1 MGVAVTP
8 ETNPPYSF
16 AADLLSKFHTSPDWI
31 QALWLIAVPA
41 LIFGL
46 AFLLKEMVLA
56 LARRSRPDPGDLIY
70 SIHRDAEGG
79 FRLVQHGDGDAAGL
93 WRKAVAGP
101 RGAELGP

>member
-1 MGVAVTP
+1 MTP
-8 ETNPPYSF
+8 QTIPPYSF

-46 AFLLKEMVLA
+46 AFLLKEMVVA
-56 LARRSRPDPGDLIY
+56 LARRCRPDHGDLLY
-70 SIHRDAEGG
+70 SIHRNPAGG
-79 FRLVQHGDGDAAGL
+79 FRLVRHGQDDDAAGL

-101 RGAELGP
+101 RGVDAGP